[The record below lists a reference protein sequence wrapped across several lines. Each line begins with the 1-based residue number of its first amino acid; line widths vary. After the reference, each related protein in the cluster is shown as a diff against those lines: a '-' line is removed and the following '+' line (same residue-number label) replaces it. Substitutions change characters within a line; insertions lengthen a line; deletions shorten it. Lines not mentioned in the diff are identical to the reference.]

1 MGHCRRENY
10 WSGYHRAHATKKSF
24 VIPTIKRL
32 VEENPP
38 PETGSGLGRP
48 KVYPARI
55 MGTICILIQVEG
67 LTFRD
72 AENAVEGWGLS
83 WEGRVPDHTTI
94 ARAFASLDPEWLD
107 RTVSLTADMCLDEA
121 DKASEIG
128 CGRLAADSTGVETDR
143 YGVQER
149 PSKKEGDFKPV
160 RVKTYLKWHI
170 LAAVGLQVILSCRMT
185 ASNVADTTVFTDLL
199 DGTGRMRRRLEG
211 WSVLADRGYDS
222 DSNDRA
228 VFDLGMH
235 PNIKQKAN
243 AKNRGKLYRRRA
255 AGEFDPDLYKR
266 RGMVEAIFGAA
277 ETADHRLYCRYRTTE
292 TQARFGPT
300 LAICM
305 NVETLNRIRCA
316 VDLGHPLTV
325 A

>member
-1 MGHCRRENY
+1 M
-10 WSGYHRAHATKKSF
+10 
-24 VIPTIKRL
+24 
-32 VEENPP
+32 
-38 PETGSGLGRP
+38 
-48 KVYPARI
+48 
-55 MGTICILIQVEG
+55 
-67 LTFRD
+67 
-72 AENAVEGWGLS
+72 
-83 WEGRVPDHTTI
+83 
-94 ARAFASLDPEWLD
+94 
-107 RTVSLTADMCLDEA
+107 VSLTADTCLDEA

-128 CGRLAADSTGVETDR
+128 CGRLAADSIGVETDR

-149 PSKKEGDFKPV
+149 PSKKGRGFQARTRENVPEMAHSRGGGTAGDPVMQDDSRQRCGHHGVHRSARRYRTHEG
-160 RVKTYLKWHI
+160 
-170 LAAVGLQVILSCRMT
+170 
-185 ASNVADTTVFTDLL
+185 
-199 DGTGRMRRRLEG
+199 RLGG

-222 DSNDRA
+222 DSNDKA
-228 VFDLGMH
+228 IFDLGMH

-243 AKNRGKLYRRRA
+243 AKNRGRPSRRRA
-255 AGEFDPDLYKR
+255 AREFDPDLYKR
-266 RGMVEAIFGAA
+266 RGMVEAIFGAAA